1 LLLII
6 VYIFGK
12 FGERKIP
19 HPFWGIPD
27 LNCSLKTE
35 SLFLSREAEGLARR
49 SFSNRCSDC
58 IRSHDQGAKSSKLEQ
73 LGR

>member
-1 LLLII
+1 MEK
-6 VYIFGK
+6 GK
-12 FGERKIP
+12 FLISFGEFRIS
-19 HPFWGIPD
+19 FAQ
-27 LNCSLKTE
+27 LKTE

-49 SFSNRCSDC
+49 SFSNRCNDC